1 MFSPEK
7 KDAITYEDKFL
18 RERYQPSVTQFGGKP
33 VDGWIAVTA
42 SGLVSERSVYSP
54 ITLQKMYKH
63 LQKNIRHMLAIHVS
77 TEQDNVINIELKNEY
92 LL

>member
-63 LQKNIRHMLAIHVS
+63 LQKNICHMLAIHVS

>member
-54 ITLQKMYKH
+54 ITLQKMHKH